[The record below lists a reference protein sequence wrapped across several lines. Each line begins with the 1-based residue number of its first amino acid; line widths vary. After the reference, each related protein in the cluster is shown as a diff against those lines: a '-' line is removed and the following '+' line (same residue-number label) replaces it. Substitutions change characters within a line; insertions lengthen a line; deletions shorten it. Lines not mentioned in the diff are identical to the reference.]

1 MSLVVLQIFQNVFL
15 LSQFGIEEVG
25 VRFELSRELFVLR
38 REELGLVSDTLE
50 EGIVDFCLDVVL
62 MVSGFLGLVVTEH
75 GVNFLLKLVF
85 LLVQVHYYIIVLLLF
100 FIIFFLDRLEILSLH
115 SEFLDLWSKLSL
127 FSLDLGFNLLHKLSN
142 FLKGAI
148 LLAIKLFFLF

>member
-1 MSLVVLQIFQNVFL
+1 VSLVVLQIFQNVFL

-75 GVNFLLKLVF
+75 GVNFLL
-85 LLVQVHYYIIVLLLF
+85 
-100 FIIFFLDRLEILSLH
+100 
-115 SEFLDLWSKLSL
+115 
-127 FSLDLGFNLLHKLSN
+127 
-142 FLKGAI
+142 
-148 LLAIKLFFLF
+148 